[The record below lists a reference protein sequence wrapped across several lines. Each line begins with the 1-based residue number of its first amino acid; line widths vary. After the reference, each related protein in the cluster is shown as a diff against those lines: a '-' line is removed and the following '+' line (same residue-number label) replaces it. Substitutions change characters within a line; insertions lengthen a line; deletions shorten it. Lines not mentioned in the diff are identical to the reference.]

1 MEMTACSAQESATDR
16 DSENWSNHLL
26 EHRGTSLWAGRR
38 LVVWLIAIPVG
49 VGRFSIPA
57 SAHGDAGAG
66 GTPVTFAVV
75 VSLPVVVG
83 LIAGVAA
90 IAVRRQTHDR
100 DQTGQC
106 STVVL
111 GLFFVFLGGTFAIEA
126 ATQSLWLALA
136 SGAVG
141 GGGALWLSIHS
152 RVPLWGNGC
161 HARLSCAAVSL
172 HRGLEGLAIG
182 ALYSAGAVLGLLGA
196 IAVAAHTILE
206 TGAVGG
212 QYSSYR
218 LEAIAA
224 IGVVQL
230 VYAGG
235 AIAGVGLTTTIP
247 VPVQSGLLALAG
259 GILIAIGTTETKNS
273 DIIDH
278 VTRRT

>member
-1 MEMTACSAQESATDR
+1 MEMTARSAQESAIDHDR
-16 DSENWSNHLL
+16 ENWSSHVLKR
-26 EHRGTSLWAGRR
+26 RGVRR
-38 LVVWLIAIPVG
+38 IGWRIVVWLIAIPVA
-49 VGRFSIPA
+49 VGRFSTPA

-126 ATQSLWLALA
+126 ATQSLWLALG

-141 GGGALWLSIHS
+141 GVGVLWISIHGG
-152 RVPLWGNGC
+152 VPLRGDGC
-161 HARLSCAAVSL
+161 HTGLTCGAVSL

-196 IAVAAHTILE
+196 VAVAGHTVLE

-212 QYSSYR
+212 QYGSFR
-218 LEAIAA
+218 LEAIVA
-224 IGVVQL
+224 IVLVQL
-230 VYAGG
+230 GYVGG

-247 VPVQSGLLALAG
+247 VTVQSGLLALAG
-259 GILIAIGTTETKNS
+259 GILIAIGVNETRNS
-273 DIIDH
+273 DIPF
-278 VTRRT
+278 R